1 MLAQKYGRRSARN
14 RDRQAAEDAILARKI
29 NLRAEYRVFFT
40 DLVNRRHQALME
52 TKGQRE
58 EAIRERLAKQEIGNE
73 EANRELQ
80 LINDR
85 YGILDDTAKFL
96 NPQTGQFRF
105 ADE

>member
-1 MLAQKYGRRSARN
+1 
-14 RDRQAAEDAILARKI
+14 
-29 NLRAEYRVFFT
+29 
-40 DLVNRRHQALME
+40 ME

>member
-40 DLVNRRHQALME
+40 DLVNRRHPALME